1 MIITIVIIPG
11 ETFSLFHFGA
21 GTIKLEIA
29 LKERKWMRK
38 FFDTFDDVIEDG
50 DEDVMIMM
58 IMMMTRVTMI
68 STSSLIA
75 LSLGGG
81 GHTRDSI
88 MSS

>member
-1 MIITIVIIPG
+1 
-11 ETFSLFHFGA
+11 
-21 GTIKLEIA
+21 
-29 LKERKWMRK
+29 MRK
-38 FFDTFDDVIEDG
+38 YFDTFDDVIEDG

-58 IMMMTRVTMI
+58 IMMITRVMKITMITRIMMI

-88 MSS
+88 ISS

>member
-1 MIITIVIIPG
+1 
-11 ETFSLFHFGA
+11 
-21 GTIKLEIA
+21 
-29 LKERKWMRK
+29 MRK

-58 IMMMTRVTMI
+58 IMTRVMMI

-81 GHTRDSI
+81 GHTRDPI
-88 MSS
+88 ISSWVFSRGL

>member
-1 MIITIVIIPG
+1 
-11 ETFSLFHFGA
+11 
-21 GTIKLEIA
+21 
-29 LKERKWMRK
+29 MRK
-38 FFDTFDDVIEDG
+38 YFDTFDDVIEDG

-58 IMMMTRVTMI
+58 IMMITRVMMTMITMRTRVMMITMITRVRVI

-88 MSS
+88 ISS